1 MITRQQSLHTTC
13 AISAC
18 LLLRKCWAIGNRRE
32 IFHHKFGFTELEYN
46 NLRNSSCNFESVHVI
61 FRHAQK
67 QYCWWLG
74 IPNLSWKCYG
84 CLKGPDMNKKTMEC
98 WYDKSHSILCFYI
111 KHEILYSIKHSNY
124 ILSQSR
130 LVSPSW
136 WAMLYL
142 SPVS

>member
-84 CLKGPDMNKKTMEC
+84 CLKGPDMNKKNDGMLVWQISFYPMLLHKT
-98 WYDKSHSILCFYI
+98 WNIIFDKTFQ
-111 KHEILYSIKHSNY
+111 LYSIP
-124 ILSQSR
+124 I
-130 LVSPSW
+130 
-136 WAMLYL
+136 
-142 SPVS
+142 